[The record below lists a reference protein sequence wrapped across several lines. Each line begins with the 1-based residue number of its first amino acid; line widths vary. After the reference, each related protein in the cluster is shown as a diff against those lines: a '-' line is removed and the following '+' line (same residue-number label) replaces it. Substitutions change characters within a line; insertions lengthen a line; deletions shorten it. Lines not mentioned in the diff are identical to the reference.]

1 MKRMNKFS
9 KKYYREIKM
18 LFPSRGKY
26 EQKLLRNYETRI
38 IELNEEKPDITYQ
51 EICGHIGKPTD
62 IINEYYSNVDTE
74 YLITRLKTTRYI
86 RRGIVTLVILALLS
100 FAVTMGIKIKLYND
114 IHDIIPSKQEIII
127 E

>member
-38 IELNEEKPDITYQ
+38 IELNEEKPDIT
-51 EICGHIGKPTD
+51 
-62 IINEYYSNVDTE
+62 
-74 YLITRLKTTRYI
+74 
-86 RRGIVTLVILALLS
+86 
-100 FAVTMGIKIKLYND
+100 
-114 IHDIIPSKQEIII
+114 
-127 E
+127 